1 MSRQKGEVRA
11 ALEAEMAAGKP
22 PVVAAKSVFERGIG
36 SGDLRTLQ
44 KYASHLALSAKEPVL
59 REAALPGRKDCN
71 LPKPA
76 LARFRVAFSR
86 GSQYVVVDPTG
97 AQVGAA
103 TSLLCAQERAERLN
117 AEADGKAKRGPRAC
131 LCCGKGF
138 ESEGIH
144 NRLCAICRTR
154 DDALVP
160 YGYAGAGDGRKPRKS
175 AGA

>member
-1 MSRQKGEVRA
+1 MSRQRGEVRA

-59 REAALPGRKDCN
+59 REAALSGRKDCN

-76 LARFRVAFSR
+76 LARFRVQFSH
-86 GSQYVVVDPTG
+86 GCHYVVVDPSG
-97 AQVGAA
+97 AHVGAP
-103 TSLLCAQERAERLN
+103 TSKHCAEERAERLN
-117 AEADGKAKRGPRAC
+117 AGAKRGPRAC

-144 NRLCAICRTR
+144 NRLCALCRTR